1 MSQTPAPSG
10 LQDGLEVKHQQDGL
24 LEVKHQQDGLLE
36 VKRQQDGLLEVKR
49 QQDGL
54 LEVKRQQDG
63 LLEVKHQQDGLLEMK
78 HQQDGLLEVKHQ
90 QDGQQDNQQHRVNQ
104 MNERR
109 TRSVGDRQGLLPI
122 AVVGRQDDGHERE
135 ADRVNGNATTPLR
148 PVSHEHGSQVAPA
161 SGQLLQGGINGHLAS
176 PVRTPL
182 FPVEFRTGPVE
193 ASIFQH
199 VNSPAFLP
207 VAEAPLPQPNVFQF
221 PPLSQLLPFGFQGLV
236 ASPPGVSQFQSAVMG
251 AGPVP
256 AFPPRCYTDVDQPG
270 QQQPLTALDTAFGFA
285 GNLPMV
291 HFTPLRGSS
300 SVSSS
305 HSNVLL
311 QQPGMGFCLDS
322 VSVPQ
327 PFAASRGNWISAA
340 AVAAGMDVN
349 GNA

>member
-1 MSQTPAPSG
+1 MKHEQGG
-10 LQDGLEVKHQQDGL
+10 LLEVKHQQDGL

-36 VKRQQDGLLEVKR
+36 VKHQQDGL
-49 QQDGL
+49 Q
-54 LEVKRQQDG
+54 
-63 LLEVKHQQDGLLEMK
+63 EVKHQQDGL
-78 HQQDGLLEVKHQ
+78 
-90 QDGQQDNQQHRVNQ
+90 QDNQQHRVNQ

-109 TRSVGDRQGLLPI
+109 TRSVGDRQGLLPT
-122 AVVGRQDDGHERE
+122 AVVGRRVDGHERE

-148 PVSHEHGSQVAPA
+148 PVSDEHGSQVAPA
-161 SGQLLQGGINGHLAS
+161 SGPLLQGGINGHRAS

-193 ASIFQH
+193 APIFQH

-221 PPLSQLLPFGFQGLV
+221 PPPSQLLPYGFQGQV

-251 AGPVP
+251 AGPGP

-291 HFTPLRGSS
+291 HFTPQRGSS

-322 VSVPQ
+322 VPQ
-327 PFAASRGNWISAA
+327 PFTASHGNWIAA
-340 AVAAGMDVN
+340 AAAAAAMASGMDVN